1 MLIGRN
7 STVVSIVSIH
17 ADQSRQDWVADREEQ
32 HRSFNRINSCRS
44 IPTFNFGGCYA
55 HYIDEF
61 QSYQFMQINPDIT
74 ISDTLTTSMISFNR
88 INSCRSIPTGS
99 IWSKDG
105 DELDQFQSYQ
115 FMQINPDKVG
125 NHNLHPNVVS
135 FNRINSCRSIPTYW
149 RFHMAKATYMF
160 QSYQFMQINPDC
172 GMP

>member
-1 MLIGRN
+1 MQINPDYESWPFANQNFYR
-7 STVVSIVSIH
+7 
-17 ADQSRQDWVADREEQ
+17 
-32 HRSFNRINSCRS
+32 FNRINSCRS

-55 HYIDEF
+55 NYIDE
-61 QSYQFMQINPDIT
+61 
-74 ISDTLTTSMISFNR
+74 
-88 INSCRSIPTGS
+88 
-99 IWSKDG
+99 
-105 DELDQFQSYQ
+105 FQSYQ